1 MGNLNAI
8 FAALVLQWKETAKS
22 LANLGY
28 IFGFVPNVAVMAWV
42 ALRSNNPDVI
52 SYMLVSVPLV
62 GIWNGVV
69 LRVGWSLEEE
79 MWARTM
85 EFNLVSRT
93 PLMLILLG
101 KSLAQMLYS
110 LPTGVFSLV
119 TMFIV
124 IRQMPSVY
132 DIPSLVVSLI
142 LIIISLIIISLLMA
156 PIAVLAGGRGGFFNA
171 INALG
176 VLVSGF
182 LYPVARLPAALAA
195 FARLIPSS
203 WAMDGVW
210 KSVSGYDSYWSIL
223 GDWGVCILACAVWL
237 FIIHLLFQGVERRI
251 RIAGT
256 LSTN

>member
-1 MGNLNAI
+1 MGNLNAVI
-8 FAALVLQWKETAKS
+8 AALVLQWKETAKS

-28 IFGFVPNVAVMAWV
+28 IFGFVPNVAVIAWV
-42 ALRSNNPDVI
+42 ALRSNNPDVLT
-52 SYMLVSVPLV
+52 YLLVSVPLV
-62 GIWNGVV
+62 GVWNGVV

-110 LPTGVFSLV
+110 LPTGVMSLV
-119 TMFIV
+119 TMVIV
-124 IRQMPSVY
+124 VRQMPSVA
-132 DIPSLVVSLI
+132 DIPSLVVSLV
-142 LIIISLIIISLLMA
+142 LIIISLVIISLMMA
-156 PIAVLAGGRGGFFNA
+156 PVAVLAGGRGGFFNA

-176 VLVSGF
+176 VLISGF
-182 LYPVARLPAALAA
+182 MFPVDRLPSALKA
-195 FARLIPSS
+195 FARLMPSS

-210 KSVSGYDSYWSIL
+210 RSVTGYSSYWSIL
-223 GDWGVCILACAVWL
+223 GDWGACILASACWL
-237 FIIHLLFQGVERRI
+237 FIIRFMFQTVERRI

-256 LSTN
+256 LSTY